1 MDKDRKKYLLDYA
14 KKTYKRVPLDVKL
27 DEYDLLKA
35 QADRKGLPLNTFK
48 KGLRLVRRKAHL
60 L

>member
-27 DEYDLLKA
+27 DEYDLLK
-35 QADRKGLPLNTFK
+35 QEADRKGSFSTHPMRSKLWILQN
-48 KGLRLVRRKAHL
+48 
-60 L
+60 